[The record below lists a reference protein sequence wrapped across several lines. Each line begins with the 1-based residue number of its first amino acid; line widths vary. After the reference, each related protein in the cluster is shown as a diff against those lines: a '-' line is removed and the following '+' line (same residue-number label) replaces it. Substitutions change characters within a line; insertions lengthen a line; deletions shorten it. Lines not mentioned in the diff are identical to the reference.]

1 MLKFSK
7 KYLYKILAIFFISLT
22 SSCFQATYKLWHIH
36 DYIEDFQHFFIS
48 QDRKFVIFVGE
59 KFHYV
64 FNDYSEIL
72 ENILSLEDRKNL
84 FIDVDDSYIEIDKNN
99 NINGYIVFDVFNE
112 KLNSQ
117 LEFFLA
123 ELGFYKNLEG
133 MTKKFNLKGK
143 RYFSH
148 DKFIESLP
156 SFDQKYPIEVRVKL
170 NKGEDFVATI
180 ISPLTIT
187 ADGFIAIGEM
197 ILNPFYD

>member
-7 KYLYKILAIFFISLT
+7 KYLYKILAIFFIFLT
-22 SSCFQATYKLWHIH
+22 SSCFQTTYRLWHIH

-64 FNDYSEIL
+64 FSDYSEIL
-72 ENILSLEDRKNL
+72 ENILALEDKKNL
-84 FIDVDDSYIEIDKNN
+84 FIDVDESYIEVDKNN
-99 NINGYIVFDVFNE
+99 NITGHIIFDVFNE
-112 KLNSQ
+112 KLNPQ
-117 LEFFLA
+117 LEFSLR
-123 ELGFYKNLEG
+123 ELGFYKNSEG
-133 MTKKFNLKGK
+133 MTKRFILKGS

-156 SFDQKYPIEVRVKL
+156 SFDQKYPIEVRIKL

-180 ISPLTIT
+180 LSPLTIT
-187 ADGFIAIGEM
+187 ADGFVTIGEI